1 MMTSKEIRQANLKYL
16 LKTKCQD
23 DKSKLAQKLGYD
35 GTTYTNGLLNGHNS
49 FGNAVARKIEKSFD
63 LVSGAMDVLLESQ
76 NNTISQPD
84 FGHNSPV
91 FYSVNEVNDKDE
103 SYEIEY
109 YKSRGSCGGGFMNG
123 DDELLGSLVK
133 EASWF
138 NHFGVK
144 PQNCKAIYADGDSMS
159 DFIVDGDMVLFDI
172 SKTTPISGKIFL
184 LRYPE
189 GLRIKELQETV
200 SGKWKIKSRNKSF
213 DDEEIAASD
222 DIEIIGQ
229 FIYRQGGI

>member
-1 MMTSKEIRQANLKYL
+1 MNKDNLQMTAYENRLTELGVSRPDAYRAIGVSKETYQNWFSRGMA
-16 LKTKCQD
+16 
-23 DKSKLAQKLGYD
+23 KSKVFAAAKVAKCDPEDLQ
-35 GTTYTNGLLNGHNS
+35 NGIITPVKN
-49 FGNAVARKIEKSFD
+49 
-63 LVSGAMDVLLESQ
+63 Q
-76 NNTISQPD
+76 TNNTSPPHS
-84 FGHNSPV
+84 GHNSPV
-91 FYSVNEVNDKDE
+91 FYSVNEANDKDE

-109 YKSRGSCGGGFMNG
+109 YSSKGSCGGGFMNG
-123 DDELLGSLVK
+123 DDELSGNLIK

-138 NHFGVK
+138 NHFEVK
-144 PQNCKAIYADGDSMS
+144 PQDCKAIYADGDSMS
-159 DFIVDGDMVLFDI
+159 DFIVDGDMVLFDV
-172 SKTTPISGKIFL
+172 SKTNPISGKIFL

-200 SGKWKIKSRNKSF
+200 SGKWKIRSRNKSF